1 MSSSIVIALPKI
13 EDAKKIRTIL
23 NRHGLTVA
31 SVCSSVSNALASISE
46 LDSGVLICGYKLTDA
61 YYKDALDNLPQY
73 FEMLLL
79 ASQRI
84 IDEAPNSVS
93 TVQMPMKAS
102 VLIDTV
108 NDMLYHL
115 ERRIKK
121 EKKKPKPR
129 SEKEQNYISNAK
141 RLLMEKNQMTEEE
154 AYRHIQK
161 CSMDS
166 GTNMVETAQMLL
178 MLRFDLSY
186 VLNKTSEN
194 NRKNFVKNDDIIL
207 TEYVV
212 IYRIY
217 FCSYQVRGKIHF
229 NPNIIL
235 YIERIQTNIK

>member
-121 EKKKPKPR
+121 EK
-129 SEKEQNYISNAK
+129 NYISNAK

-178 MLRFDLSY
+178 MLMYD
-186 VLNKTSEN
+186 E
-194 NRKNFVKNDDIIL
+194 I
-207 TEYVV
+207 
-212 IYRIY
+212 
-217 FCSYQVRGKIHF
+217 
-229 NPNIIL
+229 
-235 YIERIQTNIK
+235 

>member
-46 LDSGVLICGYKLTDA
+46 LDSGVLM
-61 YYKDALDNLPQY
+61 PQY

-102 VLIDTV
+102 ALIDTV

-178 MLRFDLSY
+178 MLMYD
-186 VLNKTSEN
+186 E
-194 NRKNFVKNDDIIL
+194 I
-207 TEYVV
+207 
-212 IYRIY
+212 
-217 FCSYQVRGKIHF
+217 
-229 NPNIIL
+229 
-235 YIERIQTNIK
+235 

>member
-1 MSSSIVIALPKI
+1 
-13 EDAKKIRTIL
+13 
-23 NRHGLTVA
+23 
-31 SVCSSVSNALASISE
+31 
-46 LDSGVLICGYKLTDA
+46 
-61 YYKDALDNLPQY
+61 
-73 FEMLLL
+73 
-79 ASQRI
+79 
-84 IDEAPNSVS
+84 
-93 TVQMPMKAS
+93 MPMKAS
-102 VLIDTV
+102 ALIDTV

-178 MLRFDLSY
+178 MLMYDEIWFFKH
-186 VLNKTSEN
+186 VLNKISEN
-194 NRKNFVKNDDIIL
+194 NKENFVKNDDIIL

-212 IYRIY
+212 I
-217 FCSYQVRGKIHF
+217 
-229 NPNIIL
+229 
-235 YIERIQTNIK
+235 

>member
-93 TVQMPMKAS
+93 AVQMPMK
-102 VLIDTV
+102 
-108 NDMLYHL
+108 DMLYHL

-178 MLRFDLSY
+178 MLMYD
-186 VLNKTSEN
+186 E
-194 NRKNFVKNDDIIL
+194 I
-207 TEYVV
+207 
-212 IYRIY
+212 
-217 FCSYQVRGKIHF
+217 
-229 NPNIIL
+229 
-235 YIERIQTNIK
+235 

>member
-121 EKKKPKPR
+121 EKKAQIGKRTELYLECQTPSDGKKPDDR
-129 SEKEQNYISNAK
+129 RGSISTHPEMQHGF
-141 RLLMEKNQMTEEE
+141 RNQHGRNCTDVTH
-154 AYRHIQK
+154 A
-161 CSMDS
+161 D
-166 GTNMVETAQMLL
+166 V
-178 MLRFDLSY
+178 
-186 VLNKTSEN
+186 
-194 NRKNFVKNDDIIL
+194 
-207 TEYVV
+207 
-212 IYRIY
+212 
-217 FCSYQVRGKIHF
+217 
-229 NPNIIL
+229 
-235 YIERIQTNIK
+235 

>member
-31 SVCSSVSNALASISE
+31 SVCSSVSNALANISE
-46 LDSGVLICGYKLTDA
+46 LDSGV
-61 YYKDALDNLPQY
+61 LPQY

-102 VLIDTV
+102 ALIDTV

-178 MLRFDLSY
+178 MLMYD
-186 VLNKTSEN
+186 E
-194 NRKNFVKNDDIIL
+194 I
-207 TEYVV
+207 
-212 IYRIY
+212 
-217 FCSYQVRGKIHF
+217 
-229 NPNIIL
+229 
-235 YIERIQTNIK
+235 

>member
-61 YYKDALDNLPQY
+61 YYKDALDDLPQY

-121 EKKKPKPR
+121 
-129 SEKEQNYISNAK
+129 K
-141 RLLMEKNQMTEEE
+141 RRNQSPDQKRTELYLECQTPSDGKNQMTEEE

-178 MLRFDLSY
+178 MLMYD
-186 VLNKTSEN
+186 E
-194 NRKNFVKNDDIIL
+194 I
-207 TEYVV
+207 
-212 IYRIY
+212 
-217 FCSYQVRGKIHF
+217 
-229 NPNIIL
+229 
-235 YIERIQTNIK
+235 

>member
-1 MSSSIVIALPKI
+1 MSSSIVIAFRKI

-61 YYKDALDNLPQY
+61 YYKDALDDLPQY

-121 EKKKPKPR
+121 
-129 SEKEQNYISNAK
+129 K
-141 RLLMEKNQMTEEE
+141 RRNQSPDQKRTELYLECQTPSDGKNQMTEEE

-178 MLRFDLSY
+178 MLMYD
-186 VLNKTSEN
+186 E
-194 NRKNFVKNDDIIL
+194 I
-207 TEYVV
+207 
-212 IYRIY
+212 
-217 FCSYQVRGKIHF
+217 
-229 NPNIIL
+229 
-235 YIERIQTNIK
+235 

>member
-31 SVCSSVSNALASISE
+31 SVCSSVSNALANISE

-61 YYKDALDNLPQY
+61 YYKDALDDLPQY

-102 VLIDTV
+102 ALIDTV

-115 ERRIKK
+115 ERRIK
-121 EKKKPKPR
+121 
-129 SEKEQNYISNAK
+129 KEQNYISNAK

-178 MLRFDLSY
+178 MLMYD
-186 VLNKTSEN
+186 E
-194 NRKNFVKNDDIIL
+194 I
-207 TEYVV
+207 
-212 IYRIY
+212 
-217 FCSYQVRGKIHF
+217 
-229 NPNIIL
+229 
-235 YIERIQTNIK
+235 

>member
-61 YYKDALDNLPQY
+61 YYKDALDDLPQY

-121 EKKKPKPR
+121 ETKAQIRKRTELYLECQTPSDGKKSDDR
-129 SEKEQNYISNAK
+129 RGSISTHPEMQHGF
-141 RLLMEKNQMTEEE
+141 RNQHGRNCTDVTH
-154 AYRHIQK
+154 A
-161 CSMDS
+161 D
-166 GTNMVETAQMLL
+166 V
-178 MLRFDLSY
+178 
-186 VLNKTSEN
+186 
-194 NRKNFVKNDDIIL
+194 
-207 TEYVV
+207 
-212 IYRIY
+212 
-217 FCSYQVRGKIHF
+217 
-229 NPNIIL
+229 
-235 YIERIQTNIK
+235 

>member
-31 SVCSSVSNALASISE
+31 SVCSSVSNALANISE

-61 YYKDALDNLPQY
+61 YYKDALDDLPQY

-102 VLIDTV
+102 ALIDTV

-115 ERRIKK
+115 ERRI
-121 EKKKPKPR
+121 
-129 SEKEQNYISNAK
+129 
-141 RLLMEKNQMTEEE
+141 
-154 AYRHIQK
+154 
-161 CSMDS
+161 
-166 GTNMVETAQMLL
+166 
-178 MLRFDLSY
+178 
-186 VLNKTSEN
+186 
-194 NRKNFVKNDDIIL
+194 
-207 TEYVV
+207 
-212 IYRIY
+212 
-217 FCSYQVRGKIHF
+217 
-229 NPNIIL
+229 
-235 YIERIQTNIK
+235 

>member
-1 MSSSIVIALPKI
+1 MQIAVIVKI

-121 EKKKPKPR
+121 KKRNQSPDQKKNR
-129 SEKEQNYISNAK
+129 IISRMPNA
-141 RLLMEKNQMTEEE
+141 
-154 AYRHIQK
+154 
-161 CSMDS
+161 
-166 GTNMVETAQMLL
+166 
-178 MLRFDLSY
+178 F
-186 VLNKTSEN
+186 
-194 NRKNFVKNDDIIL
+194 
-207 TEYVV
+207 
-212 IYRIY
+212 
-217 FCSYQVRGKIHF
+217 
-229 NPNIIL
+229 
-235 YIERIQTNIK
+235 

>member
-84 IDEAPNSVS
+84 I
-93 TVQMPMKAS
+93 
-102 VLIDTV
+102 
-108 NDMLYHL
+108 
-115 ERRIKK
+115 
-121 EKKKPKPR
+121 
-129 SEKEQNYISNAK
+129 
-141 RLLMEKNQMTEEE
+141 

-178 MLRFDLSY
+178 MLMYD
-186 VLNKTSEN
+186 E
-194 NRKNFVKNDDIIL
+194 I
-207 TEYVV
+207 
-212 IYRIY
+212 
-217 FCSYQVRGKIHF
+217 
-229 NPNIIL
+229 
-235 YIERIQTNIK
+235 

>member
-61 YYKDALDNLPQY
+61 YYKDALDDLPQY

-115 ERRIKK
+115 ERDHRDDCRQCCHNHRADTNCSGFHECLVKRGSRPDHLVCRI
-121 EKKKPKPR
+121 
-129 SEKEQNYISNAK
+129 
-141 RLLMEKNQMTEEE
+141 
-154 AYRHIQK
+154 HI
-161 CSMDS
+161 
-166 GTNMVETAQMLL
+166 
-178 MLRFDLSY
+178 
-186 VLNKTSEN
+186 
-194 NRKNFVKNDDIIL
+194 
-207 TEYVV
+207 
-212 IYRIY
+212 
-217 FCSYQVRGKIHF
+217 
-229 NPNIIL
+229 
-235 YIERIQTNIK
+235 

>member
-46 LDSGVLICGYKLTDA
+46 LDSGVLTDA
-61 YYKDALDNLPQY
+61 YYKDALDDLPQY

-102 VLIDTV
+102 ALIDTV

-178 MLRFDLSY
+178 MLMYD
-186 VLNKTSEN
+186 E
-194 NRKNFVKNDDIIL
+194 I
-207 TEYVV
+207 
-212 IYRIY
+212 
-217 FCSYQVRGKIHF
+217 
-229 NPNIIL
+229 
-235 YIERIQTNIK
+235 

>member
-61 YYKDALDNLPQY
+61 YYKDALDDLPQY

-102 VLIDTV
+102 ALIDTV

-121 EKKKPKPR
+121 EK
-129 SEKEQNYISNAK
+129 NYISNAK

-178 MLRFDLSY
+178 MLMYD
-186 VLNKTSEN
+186 E
-194 NRKNFVKNDDIIL
+194 I
-207 TEYVV
+207 
-212 IYRIY
+212 
-217 FCSYQVRGKIHF
+217 
-229 NPNIIL
+229 
-235 YIERIQTNIK
+235 

>member
-1 MSSSIVIALPKI
+1 MDWLMYIMMIILFAAVLVLLWKNYRIKK
-13 EDAKKIRTIL
+13 EAKLFAEK
-23 NRHGLTVA
+23 V
-31 SVCSSVSNALASISE
+31 E
-46 LDSGVLICGYKLTDA
+46 
-61 YYKDALDNLPQY
+61 DALDDLPQY

-102 VLIDTV
+102 VLVDAV

-178 MLRFDLSY
+178 ML
-186 VLNKTSEN
+186 
-194 NRKNFVKNDDIIL
+194 
-207 TEYVV
+207 
-212 IYRIY
+212 
-217 FCSYQVRGKIHF
+217 
-229 NPNIIL
+229 L
-235 YIERIQTNIK
+235 YDE

>member
-93 TVQMPMKAS
+93 AVQIRSMTCSIIWNAGS
-102 VLIDTV
+102 
-108 NDMLYHL
+108 
-115 ERRIKK
+115 
-121 EKKKPKPR
+121 KKKRRNQSPDQKKNR
-129 SEKEQNYISNAK
+129 IISRMPNA
-141 RLLMEKNQMTEEE
+141 
-154 AYRHIQK
+154 
-161 CSMDS
+161 C
-166 GTNMVETAQMLL
+166 
-178 MLRFDLSY
+178 
-186 VLNKTSEN
+186 
-194 NRKNFVKNDDIIL
+194 
-207 TEYVV
+207 
-212 IYRIY
+212 
-217 FCSYQVRGKIHF
+217 
-229 NPNIIL
+229 
-235 YIERIQTNIK
+235 